1 VTPLCHDW
9 GGCVPAGLEVRP
21 AQGPAADFLSRAC
34 ACSWRPGG
42 LGGRPMG
49 DTMCGH
55 CGVKPRWNG
64 QPFCSGACASAAA
77 AAPTAPRCRHCQV
90 RPAWNGQPYCS
101 KDCDDAAKATPAP
114 PTPISAAHTAPG
126 SMVQVQCPPGV
137 GPGMVVAVQLQA
149 GVAALQ
155 VVVPPGITA
164 GMPFFV
170 QVPAPIPEGVPPAP
184 AQPALDPPSG
194 GATQPHLK
202 PQDPTTWAAPP
213 AGTCRFC
220 RNRPSYSTHPYCG
233 KSCASRAQAAGW
245 AGNPPCPPGAPTP
258 DLPEVHDDLIQ
269 VTGPKAED
277 IKQQFVKKWQHPDSG
292 HKPTPTITDIV
303 DVWQI
308 NAHGRPW
315 AHPYRAHQT
324 KLADRKKR
332 HYAGKGN
339 TLRRFHGTGQKCT
352 LGIHGNTKCCADKTC
367 ATCNII
373 NTGFSMTY
381 ASHGRYGRG
390 LYSTSCSSKAHDYAA
405 GSTSS
410 KGFGGHVSR
419 AFPSWNRSIL
429 TVIYLCHPCS

>member
-1 VTPLCHDW
+1 
-9 GGCVPAGLEVRP
+9 
-21 AQGPAADFLSRAC
+21 
-34 ACSWRPGG
+34 
-42 LGGRPMG
+42 
-49 DTMCGH
+49 
-55 CGVKPRWNG
+55 
-64 QPFCSGACASAAA
+64 
-77 AAPTAPRCRHCQV
+77 
-90 RPAWNGQPYCS
+90 
-101 KDCDDAAKATPAP
+101 
-114 PTPISAAHTAPG
+114 
-126 SMVQVQCPPGV
+126 
-137 GPGMVVAVQLQA
+137 
-149 GVAALQ
+149 
-155 VVVPPGITA
+155 
-164 GMPFFV
+164 
-170 QVPAPIPEGVPPAP
+170 
-184 AQPALDPPSG
+184 
-194 GATQPHLK
+194 
-202 PQDPTTWAAPP
+202 
-213 AGTCRFC
+213 
-220 RNRPSYSTHPYCG
+220 
-233 KSCASRAQAAGW
+233 
-245 AGNPPCPPGAPTP
+245 
-258 DLPEVHDDLIQ
+258 VHDDLIQ